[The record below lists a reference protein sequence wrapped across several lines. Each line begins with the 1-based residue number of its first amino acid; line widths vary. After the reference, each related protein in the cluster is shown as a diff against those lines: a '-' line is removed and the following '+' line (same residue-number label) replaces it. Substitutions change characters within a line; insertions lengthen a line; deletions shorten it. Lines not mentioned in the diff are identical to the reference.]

1 MLTYLSGHPEWRD
14 RAKAEVEALIASNCA
29 STSPLSSLSIH
40 LSSIPLA
47 TWESD
52 TPILDSIIRET
63 LRVAQPHTAMRR
75 NLGPELYIEGK
86 VVPTG
91 AYIVYPF
98 SDVHLDPELYP
109 DPWRFDP
116 GRETAKSAYGYVGW
130 GGGQSNG

>member
-1 MLTYLSGHPEWRD
+1 MGPSLGNPCRVADIHLPYNSTYLANIMAHCMIDSHYSQFPFVFCNRVSLG
-14 RAKAEVEALIASNCA
+14 AL
-29 STSPLSSLSIH
+29 L
-40 LSSIPLA
+40 
-47 TWESD
+47 
-52 TPILDSIIRET
+52 ILFMFVTIGEDIERG
-63 LRVAQPHTAMRR
+63 L
-75 NLGPELYIEGK
+75 IEGK

-109 DPWRFDP
+109 DPWKFDP